1 MNAIS
6 VLVRVQQVL
15 AFSLH
20 SLSQVRIQ
28 QEVSSVQPGRG
39 LPPGSSCAGTLILD
53 LHPPELWE
61 IHFCAS

>member
-6 VLVRVQQVL
+6 ALVRVHKVL

-28 QEVSSVQPGRG
+28 QEVGSVQPGRG
-39 LPPGSSCAGTLILD
+39 LPPGPSCAGTLIVD
-53 LHPPELWE
+53 LQPPELGK